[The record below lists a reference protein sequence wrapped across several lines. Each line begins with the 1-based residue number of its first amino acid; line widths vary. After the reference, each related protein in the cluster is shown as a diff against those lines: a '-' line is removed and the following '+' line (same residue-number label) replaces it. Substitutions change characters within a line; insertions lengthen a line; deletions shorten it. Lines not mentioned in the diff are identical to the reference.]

1 MKFCTLI
8 TTRSKS
14 CSVKTLHTIL
24 RMNIRCIQYSHQ
36 NEILY
41 VNDDPFEKVDMIMQ
55 CLKKCDRLLFIDFGV
70 NVDDG
75 SIKQIFEPLE
85 NTSVLT
91 SNRISNNNASGVN
104 GPNPLPKKTTAPLTI
119 KCHKTT
125 LNTEVPS
132 SVCMLSLCKSRD
144 KSPVRSIVPY
154 TNSISGPYRPIIRSV
169 VNNNVTG
176 SASCNKRLLVIYGI
190 KTAIAINGVIF
201 AGKSINLARAMQPN
215 NNPAL
220 FINSFMLVFM

>member
-1 MKFCTLI
+1 MLANN
-8 TTRSKS
+8 
-14 CSVKTLHTIL
+14 L
-24 RMNIRCIQYSHQ
+24 
-36 NEILY
+36 
-41 VNDDPFEKVDMIMQ
+41 
-55 CLKKCDRLLFIDFGV
+55 
-70 NVDDG
+70 
-75 SIKQIFEPLE
+75 
-85 NTSVLT
+85 
-91 SNRISNNNASGVN
+91 ISNTNASGDKGGN
-104 GPNPLPKKTTAPLTI
+104 GPGMFTI

-144 KSPVRSIVPY
+144 KSPVRSIVLY

-176 SASCNKRLLVIYGI
+176 SASCNKRLLVMYGI
-190 KTAIAINGVIF
+190 KTAIAIKGVTF
-201 AGKSINLARAMQPN
+201 AGRSINLARAMQPN